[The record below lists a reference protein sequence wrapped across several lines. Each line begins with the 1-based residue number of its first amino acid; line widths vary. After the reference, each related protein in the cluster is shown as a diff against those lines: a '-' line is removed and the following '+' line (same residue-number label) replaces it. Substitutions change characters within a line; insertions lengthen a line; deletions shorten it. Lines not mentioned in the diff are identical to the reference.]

1 MIRPR
6 PTVAHRHRRPVSP
19 TERLYLAAGHARGA
33 MALRILVEGDGVP
46 APDRL
51 RAAVARAAEAVPGS
65 RLARRGPLW
74 HADGPLPRVR
84 YADARSAAAFEVSTA
99 ETTALLYGPARRTD
113 PPGCEVLVVPG
124 RATAS
129 AADGAAA
136 PGTRTSLVFS
146 VSHALMDGHGALIW
160 VREVFRA
167 LRGDPA
173 RPALAADTDRGLL
186 RRLGAGDR
194 RPTLPPDLPSPLGR
208 PAAGPSRTLWLR
220 RTLPGHH
227 PALTARLAQAVTDTS
242 GRPGRVMVP
251 VDLRRHRPGVTATGN
266 LTLPLFL
273 DLNPGDDW
281 TGPHLT
287 LLRALADGRELAS
300 GFESALAP
308 LPLAAS
314 ALLLRAGQAAAD
326 HADRH
331 LASAVVSHLGRLALE
346 DYSGGDFTATT
357 AYALPVHAPL
367 VPVSLV
373 AAETPAGTELTMG
386 VRGGPDLAARAER
399 FLDRTLARLA
409 PTPEPSPPPRFP
421 PPMGP
426 IPSGPTPPRL
436 RPSRPTPPTTGTTV
450 VDLLRAQA
458 ARTPHAV
465 ALDGPEG
472 EVTYAEL
479 DRRSDA
485 VARELAGRGVVRAD
499 LVGLIVDRT
508 PAGVAALWGIL
519 KAGAAYVPLDP
530 AHPGERIKEVLQECG
545 ARLCLTQ
552 RRLADALTV
561 SVPCPLILI
570 EDVLDAPGTTGGALP
585 PAPGPGD
592 LAYVMHTS
600 GSSGRPKGVR
610 IEHGGLTGFVRWMAE
625 VCRVDEDTRF
635 GFVSSYAFDIS
646 CFALFLPPAAGATTV
661 LAPQTPSRATLRR
674 LVHDH
679 RADTLAL
686 TPSHLAL
693 FGGQGAVRTLLLGGE
708 PLTPAAVRA
717 ARAAFGPDCRV
728 VNGYGPTEATV
739 ACLAHVV
746 DGGESTATI
755 PLGTAGPDTRVDL
768 LTEDGRL
775 IGTGEEDHGRTGEIV
790 VSGLQVARGYLGPP
804 DGTSSPFGTRPDGVR
819 VYRTGDLGRRL
830 PGGAIE
836 FAGRADGRLKIA
848 GHRVEPAEIVAALE
862 AHPAVSRAVVA
873 ARSRPGT
880 TTPVLCAYVVPAASG
895 DPAASGA
902 GVASEAGMAPG
913 DPAAPEAPAA
923 SGAGMAPGGAAAA
936 EARVAREVSG
946 ASEARGTREVPAV
959 SGTRATP
966 GASAVSGAGVARED
980 PAPSGARVTPG
991 GPAVSGAGVAGE
1003 VPAVSGA
1010 GVAGEVP
1017 AVSGARVARE
1027 ARVAFGAGEASVASG
1042 AGAARVGPA
1051 ASEARATPGAPA
1063 VSEARMARE
1072 VPVAVGARAIPAV
1085 PAVSGARVTPG
1096 APAPSGAR
1104 VAPGAP
1110 APSGARVAP
1119 GAPAA
1124 SGARVTPAVPA
1135 ASEAPGAP
1143 VVAEVPGGTGAQGGT
1158 EVPGVD
1164 APDLAAVLR
1173 AELVRR
1179 LPAHLVPAR
1188 ITTVT
1193 DIPRTVGGKADFDA
1207 LPDPFGAG
1215 GPQAAPVTE
1224 GPSTL
1229 QDRVA
1234 RHWAGILGVD
1244 AGILTADSEYQ
1255 LLGGDS
1261 LALVEMLDA
1270 VSSDLLTEAQ
1280 GRRFMSR
1287 LESLVRD
1294 VTLHHVCAHVEAAR
1308 KEVPA

>member
-33 MALRILVEGDGVP
+33 MALRILVEGDGAP

-136 PGTRTSLVFS
+136 PDTRTSLVFS

-208 PAAGPSRTLWLR
+208 PAAGPPRTLWLR

-346 DYSGGDFTATT
+346 DYSGGGFTATT

-409 PTPEPSPPPRFP
+409 PTPEPSPPPPF
-421 PPMGP
+421 GP
-426 IPSGPTPPRL
+426 IRSRPTPPRL

-485 VARELAGRGVVRAD
+485 VARELAGRGVVRED

-552 RRLADALTV
+552 RRLADALTA

-661 LAPQTPSRATLRR
+661 LAPQAPSRATLRR
-674 LVHDH
+674 LVRDH

-693 FGGQGAVRTLLLGGE
+693 FDGQGAVRTLLLGGE
-708 PLTPAAVRA
+708 TLTPAAVRA

-746 DGGESTATI
+746 DGGETTATI

-804 DGTSSPFGTRPDGVR
+804 DGMSSPFGTHPDGVR

-830 PGGAIE
+830 PGGAVE

-895 DPAASGA
+895 
-902 GVASEAGMAPG
+902 
-913 DPAAPEAPAA
+913 
-923 SGAGMAPGGAAAA
+923 
-936 EARVAREVSG
+936 
-946 ASEARGTREVPAV
+946 
-959 SGTRATP
+959 
-966 GASAVSGAGVARED
+966 
-980 PAPSGARVTPG
+980 
-991 GPAVSGAGVAGE
+991 
-1003 VPAVSGA
+1003 A

-1027 ARVAFGAGEASVASG
+1027 VTAA
-1042 AGAARVGPA
+1042 AGA
-1051 ASEARATPGAPA
+1051 PG
-1063 VSEARMARE
+1063 
-1072 VPVAVGARAIPAV
+1072 
-1085 PAVSGARVTPG
+1085 
-1096 APAPSGAR
+1096 
-1104 VAPGAP
+1104 
-1110 APSGARVAP
+1110 
-1119 GAPAA
+1119 
-1124 SGARVTPAVPA
+1124 
-1135 ASEAPGAP
+1135 APGAP
-1143 VVAEVPGGTGAQGGT
+1143 VVAEVPVGTGAQGGS

-1193 DIPRTVGGKADFDA
+1193 DIPRTVGGKADLDA

-1215 GPQAAPVTE
+1215 GPQAAPATE

-1244 AGILTADSEYQ
+1244 AGILTADSEFQ

-1270 VSSDLLTEAQ
+1270 VSSDLLTGAQ

>member
-1 MIRPR
+1 MNRPR
-6 PTVAHRHRRPVSP
+6 PTPAHRYRRPVSP
-19 TERLYLAAGHARGA
+19 TERLYLAAEHARGA
-33 MALRILVEGDGVP
+33 MALRILVEGEGVP

-84 YADARSAAAFEVSTA
+84 YADARSATAFDVSTPDTA
-99 ETTALLYGPARRTD
+99 ALLYGPARRTD

-124 RATAS
+124 RAAPS
-129 AADGAAA
+129 AADEGAP
-136 PGTRTSLVFS
+136 PGARTTLVFS

-173 RPALAADTDRGLL
+173 RPALGPDTDRALL
-186 RRLGAGDR
+186 RRLGAGEH
-194 RPTLPPDLPSPLGR
+194 RPTLPPDRPSPLGR
-208 PAAGPSRTLWLR
+208 ASAGPSRTLWLR

-227 PALTARLAQAVTDTS
+227 SALTARLAQAVTDAS
-242 GRPGRVMVP
+242 GRPGRIMVP

-273 DLNPGDDW
+273 DLSPGDDW

-287 LLRALADGRELAS
+287 LLRALAEGRELAS
-300 GFESALAP
+300 GIESALAP

-314 ALLLRAGQAAAD
+314 ALLLRAGQAATGR
-326 HADRH
+326 ADRH
-331 LASAVVSHLGRLALE
+331 LASAVVSHLGRLAPE
-346 DYSGGDFTATT
+346 DYGGGGFTATT
-357 AYALPVHAPL
+357 VYALPVHAPL

-386 VRGGPDLAARAER
+386 VRGGPDLADRAER
-399 FLDRTLARLA
+399 FLDRALARLA
-409 PTPEPSPPPRFP
+409 PTPEPSPTVP
-421 PPMGP
+421 PPGV
-426 IPSGPTPPRL
+426 PSPTVPSPTTLPPSAPSAPSAPFPTTAP
-436 RPSRPTPPTTGTTV
+436 RPVPVTTGTTV

-458 ARTPHAV
+458 ARTPQAV

-479 DRRSDA
+479 DRRSDV
-485 VARELAGRGVVRAD
+485 VARELAGRGVVRED
-499 LVGLIVDRT
+499 LVGLIVDRS
-508 PAGVAALWGIL
+508 PAGVTALWGIL

-552 RRLADALTV
+552 RHLADALTV
-561 SVPCPLILI
+561 SVPCPLIQT
-570 EDVLDAPGTTGGALP
+570 EDVLDAPDTAVGELP

-610 IEHGGLTGFVRWMAE
+610 IEHGGLTGFVRWMTD

-635 GFVSSYAFDIS
+635 GFASSYAFDIS

-661 LAPQTPSRATLRR
+661 LAPEAPSRATLRR
-674 LVHDH
+674 LLHDH

-693 FGGQGAVRTLLLGGE
+693 FGDRAVVRTLLLGGE
-708 PLTPAAVRA
+708 PLTPAAVRS
-717 ARAAFGPDCRV
+717 ARAAFGPDCRI

-746 DGGESTATI
+746 DGSETTATI
-755 PLGTAGPDTRVDL
+755 PLGTAGSATRVEL
-768 LTEDGRL
+768 LTEDGRV
-775 IGTGEEDHGRTGEIV
+775 IGAGEEDLGRTGEIV

-804 DGTSSPFGTRPDGVR
+804 DGTSSAFGTRPDGVR
-819 VYRTGDLGRRL
+819 FYRTGDLGRRL
-830 PGGAIE
+830 PGGAVE
-836 FAGRADGRLKIA
+836 FAGRADGQLKIA
-848 GHRVEPAEIVAALE
+848 GHRVEPAEVVAALE

-880 TTPVLCAYVVPAASG
+880 TTPVLCAYVVPST
-895 DPAASGA
+895 
-902 GVASEAGMAPG
+902 
-913 DPAAPEAPAA
+913 PE
-923 SGAGMAPGGAAAA
+923 
-936 EARVAREVSG
+936 E
-946 ASEARGTREVPAV
+946 
-959 SGTRATP
+959 
-966 GASAVSGAGVARED
+966 
-980 PAPSGARVTPG
+980 
-991 GPAVSGAGVAGE
+991 
-1003 VPAVSGA
+1003 
-1010 GVAGEVP
+1010 
-1017 AVSGARVARE
+1017 
-1027 ARVAFGAGEASVASG
+1027 
-1042 AGAARVGPA
+1042 
-1051 ASEARATPGAPA
+1051 
-1063 VSEARMARE
+1063 
-1072 VPVAVGARAIPAV
+1072 PVAATAPDALRAGP
-1085 PAVSGARVTPG
+1085 
-1096 APAPSGAR
+1096 
-1104 VAPGAP
+1104 
-1110 APSGARVAP
+1110 
-1119 GAPAA
+1119 
-1124 SGARVTPAVPA
+1124 
-1135 ASEAPGAP
+1135 
-1143 VVAEVPGGTGAQGGT
+1143 
-1158 EVPGVD
+1158 
-1164 APDLAAVLR
+1164 PDLAAVLR

-1188 ITTVT
+1188 ITTVA
-1193 DIPRTVGGKADFDA
+1193 DIPRTVSGKADLDA

-1215 GPQAAPVTE
+1215 GPE
-1224 GPSTL
+1224 GDPATAGPTAL
-1229 QDRVA
+1229 RDRVA

-1244 AGILTADSEYQ
+1244 AGVLTEGAEFR

-1280 GRRFMSR
+1280 GRWFMSR

-1294 VTLHHVCAHVEAAR
+1294 VTLDHVCAHVEAAR

>member
-1 MIRPR
+1 MNRPR
-6 PTVAHRHRRPVSP
+6 PTPAHRYRRPVSP
-19 TERLYLAAGHARGA
+19 TERLYLAAEHARGA
-33 MALRILVEGDGVP
+33 MALRILVEGEGLP

-84 YADARSAAAFEVSTA
+84 YADARSAAAFEVSTPD
-99 ETTALLYGPARRTD
+99 TTTLLYGPARRTD

-124 RATAS
+124 RAAPS
-129 AADGAAA
+129 AADEGAV
-136 PGTRTSLVFS
+136 PGTRTTLVFS

-167 LRGDPA
+167 LRGDPVQ
-173 RPALAADTDRGLL
+173 PALGPDTDRGLL
-186 RRLGAGDR
+186 RRVGAADR
-194 RPTLPPDLPSPLGR
+194 RPTLPPDQPSPLGR
-208 PAAGPSRTLWLR
+208 ASAGPPRTLWLR

-227 PALTARLAQAVTDTS
+227 SALTARLAQAVTDAS

-273 DLNPGDDW
+273 DLSPGDDW
-281 TGPHLT
+281 TGPHLA
-287 LLRALADGRELAS
+287 LLRSLAEGRELAT

-314 ALLLRAGQAAAD
+314 ALLLRAGQAATGR
-326 HADRH
+326 ADRH
-331 LASAVVSHLGRLALE
+331 LATAVVSHLGRLAPE
-346 DYSGGDFTATT
+346 DYSGGGFTATT
-357 AYALPVHAPL
+357 VYALPVHAPL

-373 AAETPAGTELTMG
+373 AAETPEGTELTMG

-399 FLDRTLARLA
+399 FLDRALARLA
-409 PTPEPSPPPRFP
+409 PTTEPPPTTVSPSAPFP
-421 PPMGP
+421 TTAPGP
-426 IPSGPTPPRL
+426 VPAA
-436 RPSRPTPPTTGTTV
+436 TGTTV

-485 VARELAGRGVVRAD
+485 VARELAGRGIVRED

-508 PAGVAALWGIL
+508 PAGVTALWGIL

-552 RRLADALTV
+552 RHLADALTV
-561 SVPCPLILI
+561 SVPCPLILT
-570 EDVLDAPGTTGGALP
+570 EDVLDAPATAVGALP
-585 PAPGPGD
+585 PAPAPGD

-610 IEHGGLTGFVRWMAE
+610 IEHGGLTGFVRWMTD

-635 GFVSSYAFDIS
+635 GFASSYAFDIS

-661 LAPQTPSRATLRR
+661 LAPGAPSRATLRR

-693 FGGQGAVRTLLLGGE
+693 FGDRAAVRTLLLGGE
-708 PLTPAAVRA
+708 PLTPAAVRS

-746 DGGESTATI
+746 DGSETTATI
-755 PLGTAGPDTRVDL
+755 PLGTAGPATRVEL
-768 LTEDGRL
+768 VAEDGRA

-790 VSGLQVARGYLGPP
+790 VSGLQVARGYLGAP

-830 PGGAIE
+830 PGGAVE
-836 FAGRADGRLKIA
+836 YAGRADGQLKIA

-873 ARSRPGT
+873 ARGRPGT
-880 TTPVLCAYVVPAASG
+880 TAPVLCAYVVAAT
-895 DPAASGA
+895 PQEP
-902 GVASEAGMAPG
+902 V
-913 DPAAPEAPAA
+913 
-923 SGAGMAPGGAAAA
+923 AAAA
-936 EARVAREVSG
+936 PDAAEDPEAR
-946 ASEARGTREVPAV
+946 
-959 SGTRATP
+959 
-966 GASAVSGAGVARED
+966 
-980 PAPSGARVTPG
+980 RVG
-991 GPAVSGAGVAGE
+991 GP
-1003 VPAVSGA
+1003 
-1010 GVAGEVP
+1010 
-1017 AVSGARVARE
+1017 
-1027 ARVAFGAGEASVASG
+1027 
-1042 AGAARVGPA
+1042 
-1051 ASEARATPGAPA
+1051 
-1063 VSEARMARE
+1063 
-1072 VPVAVGARAIPAV
+1072 
-1085 PAVSGARVTPG
+1085 
-1096 APAPSGAR
+1096 
-1104 VAPGAP
+1104 
-1110 APSGARVAP
+1110 
-1119 GAPAA
+1119 
-1124 SGARVTPAVPA
+1124 
-1135 ASEAPGAP
+1135 
-1143 VVAEVPGGTGAQGGT
+1143 
-1158 EVPGVD
+1158 
-1164 APDLAAVLR
+1164 DLCAVLR
-1173 AELVRR
+1173 AELAHR

-1188 ITTVT
+1188 ITTVA
-1193 DIPRTVGGKADFDA
+1193 DIPRTVSGKADLDA
-1207 LPDPFGAG
+1207 LPDPFGAV
-1215 GPQAAPVTE
+1215 GPEADPMPAR
-1224 GPSTL
+1224 PSTL
-1229 QDRVA
+1229 RDRVA

-1244 AGILTADSEYQ
+1244 AGALAAGAEFR

-1280 GRRFMSR
+1280 GRWFMSR

-1294 VTLHHVCAHVEAAR
+1294 VTLDHVCAHVEAAR